1 MSAGRQRRCAGSSAA
16 EQSLGFLDE
25 AGRPSRDLQSVGR
38 SMLSLTQS
46 SGLFLGTMEGGHPM
60 PSEGQQWHSNFQ
72 LPHGAARR
80 QRCPRAVRTSCL
92 LIAFTGRDRCN
103 SQGDTDLGSGGAF
116 QPCQCPLPSLFQAV
130 LHGWSPAPVALQAV
144 GTISLPCLAL
154 TPTLPYLR

>member
-16 EQSLGFLDE
+16 EQSLGLLDE
-25 AGRPSRDLQSVGR
+25 AERPSRDLQPVGR
-38 SMLSLTQS
+38 SVLSLTQG

-72 LPHGAARR
+72 LPGGAARR

-92 LIAFTGRDRCN
+92 LIALPGRDSCH

-116 QPCQCPLPSLFQAV
+116 QPCQHPLPSPFHRLSYMV
-130 LHGWSPAPVALQAV
+130 GALPL
-144 GTISLPCLAL
+144 LPCRL
-154 TPTLPYLR
+154 